1 MQEMSVS
8 NAQPQAVR
16 QIVIDGEYAGQR
28 IDNYLLTL
36 LKGVPR
42 SLVYRILRRG
52 EVRVNKGRI
61 NASYRLQAGDQIR
74 IPPLRLSAPS
84 AAPTPSGP
92 LLERL
97 KRAVVYEDERLLVI
111 DKPAGVAVHGGSGVS
126 YGVIEGLRKL
136 RPEARHLELVH
147 RLDRDTSGCLLISKK
162 RSALRVLHELM
173 RANRVDKRYLVLLEG
188 RWEQDKTDVKAPLAK
203 NLLSGGERMVRGHP
217 SGKPS
222 HTRFRRLETFDQATL
237 VEAQLFSGRTHQIRV
252 HAAHLGYPVLGDVKY
267 GDGAANR
274 RLRELGLRR
283 LFLHAHSL
291 AFSWPGERGRISVRA
306 PLGPELL
313 SVLDRL
319 RKK

>member
-1 MQEMSVS
+1 MSVS
-8 NAQPQAVR
+8 NVQSRGVR
-16 QIVIDGEYAGQR
+16 QVVIEADYAGQR

-52 EVRVNKGRI
+52 EVRVNMGRI
-61 NASYRLQAGDQIR
+61 NASYRLQAGDQVR
-74 IPPLRLSAPS
+74 IPPLRLPAQS
-84 AAPTPSGP
+84 AAPAPPRP
-92 LLERL
+92 LLEQL
-97 KRAVVYEDERLLVI
+97 QQAIVYEDERLLVI
-111 DKPAGVAVHGGSGVS
+111 DKPAGVAVHGGSGLS

-173 RANRVDKRYLVLLEG
+173 RENRVDKRYLLLLSG
-188 RWEQDKTDVKAPLAK
+188 SWEQARADVKAPLAK
-203 NLLSGGERMVRGHP
+203 NLLSGGERMVRVHP

-222 HTRFRRLETFDQATL
+222 HTRFRRLEAFGEATL

-252 HAAHLGYPVLGDVKY
+252 HAAHLGHPVLGDVKY
-267 GDGAANR
+267 GDDAANR
-274 RLRELGLRR
+274 RLRERGLRR

-291 AFSWPGERGRISVRA
+291 EFGWPGERGRISVQA
-306 PLGPELL
+306 PLGPDLEL
-313 SVLDRL
+313 VLQKIRE
-319 RKK
+319 K

>member
-1 MQEMSVS
+1 MSVS
-8 NAQPQAVR
+8 SVQPQGVR
-16 QIVIDGEYAGQR
+16 QVVIDGDYAGQR

-61 NASYRLQAGDQIR
+61 NPSYRLQAGDQVR
-74 IPPLRLSAPS
+74 IPPLRLPAQS
-84 AAPTPSGP
+84 AAPMPP
-92 LLERL
+92 RPVLEQL
-97 KRAVVYEDERLLVI
+97 QQAVVYEDERLLVI
-111 DKPAGVAVHGGSGVS
+111 DKPAGIAVHGGSGVS

-162 RSALRVLHELM
+162 RSALRLLHELM
-173 RANRVDKRYLVLLEG
+173 RANRVDKRYLVLLAG
-188 RWEQDKTDVKAPLAK
+188 DWEQARVDVKAPLAK
-203 NLLSGGERMVRGHP
+203 NLLSGGERMVRVHP

-222 HTRFRRLETFDQATL
+222 HTRFRRLEAFGEATL

-267 GDGAANR
+267 GEGAANR

-291 AFSWPGERGRISVRA
+291 AFGWPGERGRISVRA
-306 PLGPELL
+306 PLGPELQL
-313 SVLDRL
+313 VLDKL
-319 RKK
+319 RHK

>member
-1 MQEMSVS
+1 MSASTVQS
-8 NAQPQAVR
+8 QGVR
-16 QIVIDGEYAGQR
+16 QVVIDGEYAGQR
-28 IDNYLLTL
+28 IDNYLLNL

-61 NASYRLQAGDQIR
+61 QASYRLRAGDQVR
-74 IPPLRLSAPS
+74 IPPVRLPEPS
-84 AAPTPSGP
+84 ATPAPPRP
-92 LLERL
+92 LLEQL
-97 KRAVVYEDERLLVI
+97 ERAVVYEDERLLVI

-136 RPEARHLELVH
+136 RPQARHLELVH

-173 RANRVDKRYLVLLEG
+173 RGNRVDKRYLTLLAG
-188 RWEQDKTDVKAPLAK
+188 DWEQAKLDVKAPLAK
-203 NLLSGGERMVRGHP
+203 NLLSGGERMVRVHP

-222 HTRFRRLETFDQATL
+222 HTRFRRLEAFDQATL

-252 HAAHLGYPVLGDVKY
+252 HAAHFGHPVLGDVKY
-267 GDGAANR
+267 GDEEANQ

-283 LFLHAHSL
+283 LFLHAQSL
-291 AFSWPGERGRISVRA
+291 AFGWPGEGGRISVRA
-306 PLGPELL
+306 PLAPELQL
-313 SVLDRL
+313 VLDKL

>member
-1 MQEMSVS
+1 MSVS
-8 NAQPQAVR
+8 NIQSSGVR
-16 QIVIDGEYAGQR
+16 QVVIEGDYAGQR

-42 SLVYRILRRG
+42 SRVYRILRRG

-61 NASYRLQAGDQIR
+61 NASYRLRAGDQVR
-74 IPPLRLSAPS
+74 IPPLRLPVQNAAQAP
-84 AAPTPSGP
+84 PRP
-92 LLERL
+92 LLEQL
-97 KRAVVYEDERLLVI
+97 QHAVVYEDERLLVI

-173 RANRVDKRYLVLLEG
+173 RENRVDKRYLVLLAG
-188 RWEQDKTDVKAPLAK
+188 SWEQARVDVKAPLAK
-203 NLLSGGERMVRGHP
+203 NLLSGGERVVRVQPG
-217 SGKPS
+217 GKAS
-222 HTRFRRLETFDQATL
+222 HTRFRRLEAFGEATL
-237 VEAQLFSGRTHQIRV
+237 LEAQLFSGRTHQIRV
-252 HAAHLGYPVLGDVKY
+252 HAAHLGHPVLGDVKY
-267 GDGAANR
+267 GDDAANR

-291 AFSWPGERGRISVRA
+291 EFGWPGESERISVQA
-306 PLGPELL
+306 PLGSDLQL
-313 SVLDRL
+313 VLEKMREE
-319 RKK
+319 